1 MEGEKRK
8 KTEGGR
14 VSAKTLSQ
22 SVPVAERS
30 TLPAADDGKPGALR
44 RMEGGPVGT
53 CLQCGTIFRMG
64 KTRNQA
70 SMAVSRRRGMSW
82 RLKNNEDDI
91 VPHWLRSPMLLWV
104 SIAILVFA
112 VSGCA
117 HYPVN
122 SKLSH
127 YDPRGGYRR
136 RNFSAAHPDNQLLLL
151 LSFSGGRD
159 PCGRLFLRGAG
170 NAEGYVPSR

>member
-1 MEGEKRK
+1 
-8 KTEGGR
+8 
-14 VSAKTLSQ
+14 
-22 SVPVAERS
+22 
-30 TLPAADDGKPGALR
+30 
-44 RMEGGPVGT
+44 
-53 CLQCGTIFRMG
+53 
-64 KTRNQA
+64 
-70 SMAVSRRRGMSW
+70 MSW

-151 LSFSGGRD
+151 LSFSGGGTRAAAFSYGVLETLRD
-159 PCGRLFLRGAG
+159 TSIKVNGHEKRLLDEVDWISAVSGGSFTAAYYGLYESADTRAREFLSPFLEMFFRRRML
-170 NAEGYVPSR
+170 V